1 MDSMRKSLLLFSLII
16 LITTVLQAQKGKD
29 SISVTI
35 TAPKKAFPRE
45 ITSPNLNIYPVPV
58 RQGSFSVKS
67 DRDMSA
73 VKVTNMIGQ
82 DIFRAQYRNPL
93 SFTKVLLT
101 NPSRGI
107 YLVTISFADGTR
119 IVRKI
124 MIENPE

>member
-29 SISVTI
+29 SVSVTI
-35 TAPKKAFPRE
+35 TAAKKAFPRE
-45 ITSPNLNIYPVPV
+45 ITSPNINIYPVPV
-58 RQGSFSVKS
+58 RLGSFSVKS

-73 VKVTNMIGQ
+73 LKVTNMIGQ